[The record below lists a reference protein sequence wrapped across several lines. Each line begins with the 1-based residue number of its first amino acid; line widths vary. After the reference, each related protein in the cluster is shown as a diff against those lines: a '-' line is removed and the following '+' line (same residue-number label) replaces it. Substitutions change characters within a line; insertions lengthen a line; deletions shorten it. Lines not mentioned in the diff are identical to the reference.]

1 MPKYW
6 MRSRPGWDTV
16 PKGYTAFYSG
26 YTFYDEQVSAGFT
39 LSVFGWVQYP
49 QPLTFED
56 CWKYELLPDDPIE
69 YAHYTFWLFGERN
82 AEEGAYHEKDYMDAV
97 KNGVITIEGTPEEIQ
112 VALEILLKKEENK
125 E

>member
-6 MRSRPGWDTV
+6 LTLRPDAA
-16 PKGYTAFYSG
+16 PKGYTAFSSSLPAH
-26 YTFYDEQVSAGFT
+26 DEQVSAGFT
-39 LSVFGWVQYP
+39 HSVFGSVQYS

-56 CWKYELLPDDPIE
+56 CWKFDLLPDDPIE
-69 YAHYTFWLFGERN
+69 YAHFTFWLFCSRDADE
-82 AEEGAYHEKDYMDAV
+82 AAYYEKDYIDAV
-97 KNGVITIEGTPEEIQ
+97 KANQITLEGAPEEIQ